1 MKWAELR
8 WPEMKSLDREK
19 TVVVLPVGS
28 MEQHGPHLPL
38 QVDHFIANRIAEDLE
53 RRMPDVLILPPVWAG
68 ASAHHMDFPG
78 TITLRPRVFIDLL
91 REICTCM
98 HHHGFRRIVLLNGHG
113 GNRSSLEV
121 LGQELYTDFGF
132 SVNIVVY
139 WDLVPDLVKS
149 LKKSKSKGMGHSGEL
164 ETSLMLH
171 LAPHLVKLSAVPE
184 GFRSDQLHGR
194 SPFLDGS
201 RVKRYGNIKEHSEIG
216 VDGFPGGASK
226 EDGELLYR
234 SVLEELEKVV
244 RTLRNEESV

>member
-1 MKWAELR
+1 MKWGEMR
-8 WPEMKSLDREK
+8 WPEMKALARSQC
-19 TVVVLPVGS
+19 VVVLPTGS

-38 QVDHFIANRIAEDLE
+38 QVDHFIANRLAEDLE
-53 RRMPDVLILPPVWAG
+53 KRMPEVLILPPLWAG

-98 HHHGFRRIVLLNGHG
+98 RQHGFRRIVLLNGHG

-121 LGQELYTDFGF
+121 LGQELYTDCGF
-132 SVNIVVY
+132 SVNVVVY

-164 ETSLMLH
+164 ETSLMLY
-171 LAPHLVKLSAVPE
+171 LAPQLVDMSALPE

-216 VDGFPGGASK
+216 VDGFPGAASK
-226 EDGELLYR
+226 EDGELFYNA
-234 SVLEELEKVV
+234 VLGELEKVV
-244 RTLRNEESV
+244 GQIRDEQLD